1 MIALQIHHNDV
12 PLCVAGAS
20 DLLVLNTIVTA
31 VGVLGADSVRTH
43 EGEEKDPDLFLSVG
57 GLTSRGKAPN
67 EHLRW
72 LEHTPLAIGDCI
84 KITLLEIDEADLPF
98 SSIEAVPRDKGEG
111 RKEFEDAKRIY
122 FRLRDQ
128 YETPVT
134 KDEA

>member
-20 DLLVLNTIVTA
+20 DLLVLNTIVNA
-31 VGVLGADSVRTH
+31 VGVLGPDSVSPH
-43 EGEEKDPDLFLSVG
+43 EGEDEDPDLFLSGG
-57 GLTSRGKAPN
+57 GLTSRNTAPN

-84 KITLLEIDEADLPF
+84 KITLLEIDEADPPI
-98 SSIEAVPRDKGEG
+98 SSVEAVPRDKGEG

-122 FRLRDQ
+122 FRLRDK

-134 KDEA
+134 TNDA